1 MKTTIKFT
9 YKKEEFDFGKLFV
22 KLGLNDRKDPAIDE
36 FYLIALKFSY
46 SQKTLAKAIIEE
58 MVGEEKKEKDT
69 FLNYSTGTGGYNI
82 RIKEEKAKAEEILK
96 ELNI

>member
-1 MKTTIKFT
+1 
-9 YKKEEFDFGKLFV
+9 
-22 KLGLNDRKDPAIDE
+22 
-36 FYLIALKFSY
+36 
-46 SQKTLAKAIIEE
+46 

-96 ELNI
+96 GLNI